1 MVLRQRWVVV
11 LILALM
17 ASGCLKRQGPPVL
30 APEGTVVAV
39 AYIRD
44 DAQRRGTVA
53 QVPEGVRQRVLEAL
67 AKRNLQVQEV
77 PYERY
82 ATDFAKVTDSQRRFA
97 MLKAQAPEA
106 PLLLLV
112 ETRVSFFGQVGGR
125 FSWDVYVKTTANRAT
140 STLEPT
146 SDLQDYGAALQFDQQ
161 REDDAQNEVSRQI
174 SGQAAALFDSFL
186 ASPMLVP
193 NTEGGP
199 GVVPGLDAPAGE
211 GIEPGKSTPTEL
223 PPPGP
228 EAPPVP
234 PPSPAP
240 YRGLWTPP
248 AGDAIY
254 FVMVDRF
261 SNGDA
266 GNDGTV
272 DAKDAQ
278 AFHGGDLRGVIDR
291 LDGLKS
297 LGVRTVWLSPV
308 FQMRT
313 EKFYG
318 YGAFHGY
325 WVEDFGRVEP
335 RFGDEA
341 LLTRLSDELRRRDM
355 RLVLDVVLNHVGPET
370 RLTREKPEWFHGLGP
385 IDNWNDSRE
394 LVMRDVHGLPDLAVE
409 QEAVYAHLLS
419 KSLKWVDAVKPAGFR
434 LDAVKHLPMDFWA
447 RYNDDLRAHAGNDFL
462 LLGELLDG
470 DPVLLSRVMKE
481 GRFGTMFDFP
491 LAFALVDVFC
501 RGRSPAHL
509 GAVLFNDRLNPAPDS
524 LVTLLDNHDLP
535 RVMSECGGDLEKVK
549 RALAV
554 QLTARGVPALTY
566 GIEEGLTGAKEP
578 ENRGDMR
585 FTPDHPLRAWIGRLL
600 EARRGSEALQRGE
613 TLVLAAR
620 EDLFAYARVTPDEA
634 VFIGIN
640 SGTKPRD
647 VFLPEA
653 LGEAGQGVDPLT
665 GSQGMLGRLAES
677 AYFHV
682 TNPPGQVTLR
692 RLKPRTPGGFAALA
706 RKARAWSRGEG
717 ERRTVVLAT
726 GDASVRVVGGG
737 PELGGWKAER
747 SLRPEAGAVTLSLPV
762 GGVFEYKLVR
772 DDGPGKF
779 SWEAGPNRLLYVPQ
793 SDESDVASQEPLR
806 VEVAWEQRPAAA
818 APWSLIRPILL
829 RSRPEL

>member
-1 MVLRQRWVVV
+1 MVLRQRWLWSLV
-11 LILALM
+11 LALV

-44 DAQRRGTVA
+44 DARRGAVSN
-53 QVPEGVRQRVLEAL
+53 VPEGVRQRVAEVL
-67 AKRNLQVQEV
+67 AKRNLQAREV
-77 PYERY
+77 PYDEY
-82 ATDFAKVTDSQRRFA
+82 AAEFAKVTDTQRRFA
-97 MLKAQAPEA
+97 MLKARAGDA

-112 ETRVSFFGQVGGR
+112 ETRVTFFGQVGGR

-140 STLEPT
+140 SSLEAT
-146 SDLQDYGAALQFDQQ
+146 SDSSDYGAALQFDQQ
-161 REDDAQNEVSRQI
+161 REDDAQLEVARQI
-174 SGQAAALFDSFL
+174 SGQAGALFDSFL

-193 NTEGGP
+193 STDGGP
-199 GVVPGLDAPAGE
+199 GLVPGLSAPAGE
-211 GIEPGKSTPTEL
+211 GIEPGTSTPTE
-223 PPPGP
+223 PPPP
-228 EAPPVP
+228 PAKSAPQ
-234 PPSPAP
+234 P
-240 YRGLWTPP
+240 YRGQWTPP
-248 AGDAIY
+248 EGDAIY

-261 SNGDA
+261 ANGDA
-266 GNDGTV
+266 KNDGAV

-291 LDGLKS
+291 LDGLQA

-313 EKFYG
+313 DKFYG

-341 LLTRLSDELRRRDM
+341 LLKELSSELRRRDM

-370 RLTREKPEWFHGLGP
+370 RLTREQPKWFHGLGP
-385 IDNWNDSRE
+385 IENWNDSRE

-409 QEAVYAHLLS
+409 REEVYQHLLS
-419 KSLKWVDAVKPAGFR
+419 HSLKWVDTVKPAGFR

-447 RYNDDLRAHAGNDFL
+447 RYNDDLRAHAGKDFL

-470 DPVLLSRVMKE
+470 DPVLLARVMKE

-501 RGRSPAHL
+501 RGRSPSHL
-509 GAVLFNDRLNPAPDS
+509 GAILFNDRFQPAPQS

-535 RVMSECGGDLEKVK
+535 RVMSECGGDVEKVK

-585 FTPDHPLRAWIGRLL
+585 FTQEHPLRAWIARLL

-613 TLVLAAR
+613 TMVLAAR
-620 EDLFAYARVTPDEA
+620 EDFFAYVRVTPDDA
-634 VFIGIN
+634 FFVGIN
-640 SGTKPRD
+640 SGTERRIA
-647 VFLPEA
+647 FLPTG
-653 LGEAGQGVDPLT
+653 LGDGSGIDPLT
-665 GSQGMLGRLAES
+665 GTRSMLGRLAES
-677 AYFHV
+677 AYWHV
-682 TNPPGQVTLR
+682 DVKPGEVSLVRLR
-692 RLKPRTPGGFAALA
+692 AASPGGHAALVE
-706 RKARAWSRGEG
+706 KARTEWKGEG
-717 ERRTVVLAT
+717 PRRTVVLQT
-726 GDASVRVVGGG
+726 GDAAVRVVGGG
-737 PELGGWKAER
+737 PELGGWKPER
-747 SLRPEAGAVTLSLPV
+747 SLRPDAGAVTLSLPE

-772 DDGPGKF
+772 EDGPGKF
-779 SWEAGPNRLLYVPQ
+779 SWEGGPNRLLFVPELKTEEGPVQ
-793 SDESDVASQEPLR
+793 VP
-806 VEVAWEQRPAAA
+806 VAWEQRSVKGP
-818 APWSLIRPILL
+818 PFLRLCPPLL
-829 RSRPEL
+829 AMSTSKLCTD

>member
-1 MVLRQRWVVV
+1 MVLRQRWLWSLV
-11 LILALM
+11 LALV

-44 DAQRRGTVA
+44 DARRGAVA
-53 QVPEGVRQRVLEAL
+53 NVPEGVRQRVAEVL
-67 AKRNLQVQEV
+67 AKRNLQAREV
-77 PYERY
+77 PYDEY
-82 ATDFAKVTDSQRRFA
+82 AAEFAKVTDTQRRFA
-97 MLKAQAPEA
+97 MLKARAGDA

-112 ETRVSFFGQVGGR
+112 ETRVTFFGQVGGR

-140 STLEPT
+140 SALEAT
-146 SDLQDYGAALQFDQQ
+146 SDSADYGAALQFDQQ
-161 REDDAQNEVSRQI
+161 REDDAQLEVARQI
-174 SGQAAALFDSFL
+174 SGQVGALFDSFL

-193 NTEGGP
+193 STDGGP
-199 GVVPGLDAPAGE
+199 GLVPGLSAPAGE
-211 GIEPGKSTPTEL
+211 GIEPGTSTPTE
-223 PPPGP
+223 PPPP
-228 EAPPVP
+228 PKPAPQ
-234 PPSPAP
+234 P
-240 YRGLWTPP
+240 YRGQWTPP
-248 AGDAIY
+248 EGDAIY

-261 SNGDA
+261 ANGDVK
-266 GNDGTV
+266 NDGAV

-291 LDGLKS
+291 LDGLKA

-313 EKFYG
+313 DKFHG

-341 LLTRLSDELRRRDM
+341 LLKELSAELRRRDM

-370 RLTREKPEWFHGLGP
+370 RLTREKPTWFHGLGP
-385 IDNWNDSRE
+385 IENWNDSRE

-409 QEAVYAHLLS
+409 QEEVYQHLLS
-419 KSLKWVDAVKPAGFR
+419 HSLKWVDTVKPAGFR

-447 RYNDDLRAHAGNDFL
+447 RYNDDLRAHAGKDFL

-470 DPVLLSRVMKE
+470 DPVLLARVMKE

-501 RGRSPAHL
+501 RGRSPSHL
-509 GAVLFNDRLNPAPDS
+509 GAILFNDRFQPSPQS

-535 RVMSECGGDLEKVK
+535 RVMSECGGDVEKVK

-585 FTPDHPLRAWIGRLL
+585 FTADHPLRAWIARLL

-613 TLVLAAR
+613 TMVLAAR
-620 EDLFAYARVTPDEA
+620 EDFFAYVRVTPDDA
-634 VFIGIN
+634 FFVGIN
-640 SGTKPRD
+640 SGTERR
-647 VFLPEA
+647 VAFLPSG
-653 LGEAGQGVDPLT
+653 LGDGHGIEPLT
-665 GSQGMLGRLAES
+665 GKRSMLGRLAES
-677 AYFHV
+677 AYWHV
-682 TNPPGQVTLR
+682 EVKPGEVSLV
-692 RLKPRTPGGFAALA
+692 RLKAATPGGHAALVEMA
-706 RKARAWSRGEG
+706 RTGWKGEG
-717 ERRTVVLAT
+717 PRRTVVLQT
-726 GDASVRVVGGG
+726 GDAAVRVVGGG
-737 PELGGWKAER
+737 PELGGWKPER
-747 SLRPEAGAVTLSLPV
+747 SLRPEAGAVTLSLPE

-772 DDGPGKF
+772 EDGPGKF
-779 SWEAGPNRLLYVPQ
+779 SWEGGPNRLLFVPELKTEEGPVQ
-793 SDESDVASQEPLR
+793 VP
-806 VEVAWEQRPAAA
+806 VAWEQRSVKGP
-818 APWSLIRPILL
+818 PFLRFCPPLL
-829 RSRPEL
+829 AMSTSKLCTD